1 MIIVSTPLR
10 LLLYPILEL
19 SPVREGYKPLAV
31 PVTPLATY
39 AENVSGGSNSI
50 WNTLCSHH
58 SGRLST
64 MTYSQ
69 DGGCALVV
77 LPPTGQ
83 SESDAVVHCP
93 VNFPIAR
100 CATRS
105 IWRRGDGAESTKLN
119 SCVHFTNPGNQ
130 YGYMRL
136 GRSRPPDPS
145 HVSCISLNDT
155 DGVIEDISWDEE
167 SGRICLVRFDGPD
180 NRCLSIID
188 LL

>member
-69 DGGCALVV
+69 TGRWWLCALSISAFQPASRNLTQWCIV
-77 LPPTGQ
+77 L
-83 SESDAVVHCP
+83 
-93 VNFPIAR
+93 
-100 CATRS
+100 
-105 IWRRGDGAESTKLN
+105 
-119 SCVHFTNPGNQ
+119 
-130 YGYMRL
+130 
-136 GRSRPPDPS
+136 
-145 HVSCISLNDT
+145 
-155 DGVIEDISWDEE
+155 
-167 SGRICLVRFDGPD
+167 RF
-180 NRCLSIID
+180 S
-188 LL
+188 